1 MPPNGVT
8 MEGSSCHS
16 TGLEFDFGTH
26 THPTLLPRLMAVC
39 IFYLLFFFFFFFLL
53 IHLFFLHMGRHF
65 LDIRDSDFVFFFF
78 SAFIFIQVYLL
89 E

>member
-26 THPTLLPRLMAVC
+26 THPTLLPRLMALC
-39 IFYLLFFFFFFFLL
+39 IFYLIFFFFFL
-53 IHLFFLHMGRHF
+53 IDSFIFLHLGRHF
-65 LDIRDSDFVFFFF
+65 LDIRDSDFGFFSF